1 MEEEVDPILA
11 KLNAKNKPSPSPVV
25 EEEDP
30 ILKKLNASKKKEPTT
45 VEESSGVGGKAQP
58 ATAGTK
64 PSLKESKPVEKS
76 TGALEEYKRRQQN
89 LMSAYQSQFQKETE
103 PVINEIASKYSSQ
116 VDAKQKELQALVD
129 SRQISVDAANKQLSD
144 FSKSK
149 DTEFVAE
156 AETKQKE
163 LLPQFLE
170 KNKTDIGKWN
180 AIYADDFQRKDFKEN
195 RERDWYKS
203 IWESGSAALTKDLP
217 SAYYGTVAL
226 GASAFNKADDALE
239 KYVKPLADQVS
250 DKTKEG
256 IADKIESVLAKVISF
271 GVDESPE
278 EIKKQIQSQQA
289 TVSED
294 EIKKNIVIDNL
305 RKAIDYSNQS
315 AESKKYLVNTLDKVK
330 GGDFVDYLNYIS
342 AAVGQ
347 GLGQI
352 PASIGT
358 RGTTSIVQQIG
369 SIYVESVQKLAE
381 EESARTGKEVTY
393 EDIIR
398 QGKDDVLWPLITGF
412 AGGLLDA
419 YGANKLNPFNK
430 QEMLNSF
437 RKRAI
442 ALGKVTGTE
451 TATEAGQTVLENLGV
466 SKATGETW
474 AEAFK
479 NFKWDNVVES
489 ALQGGIA
496 AFFMGGGGQAIN
508 KGRTSLKRDQ
518 VLMAPGSFQ
527 YKPKSP
533 AEVVSES
540 RTTVQNTGDTQQVLD
555 TADKILENTQQS
567 YKPGDVVELST
578 KVENKIEAASD
589 LTLSEQKS
597 ENKPVENPLNDQYEQ
612 SDTKTRLDNG
622 VTVEASNNSGSTGA
636 VLSTDEREEGWS
648 KDVESTAK
656 ALANVDTKS
665 IKKQLGIEANWD
677 MVGESDALSGNDATL
692 AYTQKMLPD
701 WNREN
706 QRGNIN
712 PNSKITYDIVRGR
725 FGGQDQKDVV
735 EAKDDNGVTIGVVRL
750 DNKGG
755 IEHIAVAPEFRDKG
769 VADNLIKVLKENN
782 PNLDLS
788 KTKLRSKGFEKA
800 FGNKIISEAYHKAK
814 ADGSNHELV
823 KAVEELL
830 GKENKVD
837 KNESQTTGETSVTQS
852 ESKSPEGQ
860 VRDERV
866 SSPGADTDVSF
877 TQLESKAKE
886 LSDSI
891 EQLKQDNPS
900 QFKKDGTPKAK
911 SKITGTYKALVD
923 MRQGV
928 YEQMQAGFEEE
939 FKTRARA
946 ESEKSRIETEQINKQ
961 FQESA
966 NKDVDPEEVVFDEV
980 NRIFGKITNEE
991 QVTPEEVDYV
1001 NQNAYLPKGYVF
1013 TDKGLRKGKRPEIV
1027 ESEPKPIEDSSSP
1040 PPATPTE
1047 IETESDSPETGKRA
1061 TVKKMQESDKTTD
1074 KTKTALQEFEDYD
1087 VRTNKKQ
1094 MAAAKRW
1101 IDDRGDDKA
1110 LSEITKLLK
1119 TLGMPMLM
1127 KQAIRIELFDRF
1139 NTKFKDATQKGNE
1152 AKAEEYFNKMM
1163 LASKELAE
1171 NATDA
1176 AQSLQYM
1183 SVLSEMLGTVSGA
1196 IRFATKEIEESR
1208 DGQLRNL
1215 KPLIKSAQD
1224 MIDEINTMSKDE
1236 LLKSQKIR
1244 DLIAE
1249 FSKKAGQGKRVTSE
1263 KAVKIFGKTK
1273 EQAKKDAEA
1282 AISDLY
1288 KMVKGGKAFAT
1299 VVPDPRALK
1308 LLGQWAYNRVIE
1320 SGISLIE
1327 FVQEVQAKFPE
1338 FSVDDIEK
1346 AWDESAKE
1354 ADKKIAE
1361 DSEREAKQ
1369 AAAKSILDPKE
1380 KKEPTFEQ
1388 KAKTE
1393 KKKELKK
1400 SIDSQIIKAVTDF
1413 NQGNQEAFE
1422 ELASSLSE
1430 QLEISAEE
1438 ISRFTESVKNLA
1450 EKKRIEI
1457 KEKTVKKYI
1466 PRKRKKDT
1474 EKKKQFYDKILELSD
1489 TGALKDTDI
1498 QDQAATIMGL
1508 PSMTPQ
1514 VADKI
1519 GDFVEAIRKAPEGK
1533 FKNAA
1538 VIKMLDY
1545 IAQQQRF
1552 NLTDY
1557 MVASYKAGIFS
1568 GIDTQAINNISNAFG
1583 GMAYVFESFASNPRE
1598 TIQMIKS
1605 LLNET
1610 SVAQAWNEA
1619 AMLMKT
1625 GIDPRFV
1632 EEKNRRQLEQR
1643 SRSFWGFGKG
1653 LKGKWQALDPSLEQQ
1668 KKYVFRALAAGDVL
1682 ATTPLSDMAQTAI
1695 FRRLAIK
1702 QKKQLTGEAR
1712 KQFKVNTYIQ
1722 EQMGLTEE
1730 NIANAQKQA
1739 EEEYESGILGE
1750 KNDKLR
1756 DNIIK
1761 IRRDEIIR
1769 QSRNPEVVKR
1779 ANDFAQAQ
1787 VFVNP
1792 PNGFTGILASHLNNA
1807 IRDIPLLNAL
1817 IPVVNIG
1824 ANITQRG
1831 FQYTPPFALLRGAVY
1846 YGRNKAQGIDFAT
1859 SIREDIDALKSGDPF
1874 MEQRVKR
1881 FVAGTLATIAVLAL
1895 FHEDDEDDK
1904 NLISKLT
1911 GKDIKIHG
1919 GGPGRIGNMKPTYQ
1933 KQETGWKPYS
1943 MQIGDTFIRYDLI
1956 PGYNVL
1962 FATMGEYYDAVRYG
1976 KMKKKDAIERYAWA
1990 LSNSYQVVLRNS
2002 FFQSVAGTLEGV
2014 LDGNPMKFLR
2024 TLVIA
2029 PISGFA
2035 FPKFQRNLINLFDND
2050 IYSAND
2056 FSELASRSIPILN
2069 GYTNVP
2075 MLNALGE
2082 PIEKNWWD
2090 RVELWSTRELEKEI
2104 WNQMDRQNY
2113 SLPMPSMANLSES
2126 VKADI
2131 DSQAFNNF
2139 YQYRGESI
2147 KKYYEKY
2154 KSRLDKIEDKDI
2166 YEATFDYIVEQ
2177 AADEA
2182 KYKLAQ
2188 KNNFTEYLKINDEP
2202 ITFFYPKYKKDS
2214 NGKVKRKSNK
2224 IEEAMK
2230 EMERNMR

>member
-45 VEESSGVGGKAQP
+45 VKESSRVGGKAQP
-58 ATAGTK
+58 ATVGSK
-64 PSLKESKPVEKS
+64 PLSEESKPAEKS
-76 TGALEEYKRRQQN
+76 TGALDEYNRRQEN
-89 LMSAYQSQFQKETE
+89 LMLAYQNQFQKETE
-103 PVINEIASKYSSQ
+103 PIVNEIVSKRNSEIE
-116 VDAKQKELQALVD
+116 AKQKELQSLVD
-129 SRQISVDAANKQLSD
+129 ARGISVDDANKQLSN
-144 FSKSK
+144 FSKVQSEIIK
-149 DTEFVAE
+149 NEIE
-156 AETKQKE
+156 AKQKE
-163 LLPQFLE
+163 LLPSFLE
-170 KNKTDIGKWN
+170 KNKKDIAKWN
-180 AIYADDFQRKDFKEN
+180 AIYADDFQKKDFQEN
-195 RERDWYKS
+195 KITNIAES
-203 IWESGSAALTKDLP
+203 IWTSADAALTKDLP
-217 SAYYGTVAL
+217 SSYYASLAL
-226 GASAFNKADDALE
+226 GTSGFNKADQALE
-239 KYVKPLADQVS
+239 KSIKPLS
-250 DKTKEG
+250 DKINNETKEG
-256 IADKIESVLAKVISF
+256 FADKVQSIISKVVSWGI
-271 GVDESPE
+271 DESPE
-278 EIKKQIQSQQA
+278 EIKKQINSQKSTLSQS
-289 TVSED
+289 
-294 EIKKNIVIDNL
+294 EIQKNIVIDNL
-305 RKAIDYSNQS
+305 RKAIDYSDQS
-315 AESKKYLVNTLDKVK
+315 AESKKYLINTLDKAK
-330 GGDFVDYLNYIS
+330 GGDFVDYMNYVA

-358 RGTTSIVQQIG
+358 RGTTSIVQQVG
-369 SIYVESVQKLAE
+369 SIYLESVQKLAE
-381 EESARTGKEVTY
+381 EESARTGKKVTY

-419 YGANKLNPFNK
+419 YGANKMNPFNK

-442 ALGKVTGTE
+442 ALGKVVGIE
-451 TATEAGQTVLENLGV
+451 SATEAGQTTLENFGI
-466 SKATGETW
+466 SKASGESW
-474 AEAFK
+474 EDAFK
-479 NFKWDNVVES
+479 NFNWNNVTES

-496 AFFMGGGGQAIN
+496 SLFLGAGGQAVN
-508 KGRTSLKRDQ
+508 KGRQSLKSDQ
-518 VLMAPGSFQ
+518 VIIAPGAFNL
-527 YKPKSP
+527 PKSP
-533 AEVVSES
+533 KQVVSES
-540 RTTVQNTGDTQQVLD
+540 QSSVKSTDDTQGALAS
-555 TADKILENTQQS
+555 ADKIVAATET
-567 YKPGDVVELST
+567 YKPGDTVELST
-578 KVENKIEAASD
+578 EVTNKDENVTD
-589 LTLSEQKS
+589 LTLDEQKS
-597 ENKPVENPLNDQYEQ
+597 ENKVVEETLTVGDNYVKRNNRWFVIESDGTERPVISDNPSKAPEEQNAELTELKKLKKELESQSPVNVDLSPTGKGRIAQMDAFTPEGRARKWLLSGGKLLWNSKSTGEGKKELRGIKDETGFGQRDKSGYERYLNDKNGISVERAAEQLADFYGDEDVQKYRNALIEVFSTDPKTWYEQ
-612 SDTKTRLDNG
+612 
-622 VTVEASNNSGSTGA
+622 
-636 VLSTDEREEGWS
+636 
-648 KDVESTAK
+648 
-656 ALANVDTKS
+656 
-665 IKKQLGIEANWD
+665 
-677 MVGESDALSGNDATL
+677 
-692 AYTQKMLPD
+692 
-701 WNREN
+701 
-706 QRGNIN
+706 
-712 PNSKITYDIVRGR
+712 
-725 FGGQDQKDVV
+725 
-735 EAKDDNGVTIGVVRL
+735 
-750 DNKGG
+750 
-755 IEHIAVAPEFRDKG
+755 
-769 VADNLIKVLKENN
+769 
-782 PNLDLS
+782 
-788 KTKLRSKGFEKA
+788 
-800 FGNKIISEAYHKAK
+800 
-814 ADGSNHELV
+814 
-823 KAVEELL
+823 
-830 GKENKVD
+830 
-837 KNESQTTGETSVTQS
+837 
-852 ESKSPEGQ
+852 Q
-860 VRDERV
+860 VRDEDADYAYQQQQRQEEANLIDQQILNLEAEESGITETNQQLYENERRVNYGVSQSQDQGAGATVGGTREGSQAQVDPRASIRKNGDANKSKQALAELQTKNLTHVPGLGMGQNQAKGTYISTEEDGSRYARRGTPVKVRV
-866 SSPGADTDVSF
+866 SIQNPFVSEDDVFYNIQREIIQSRFGKQKIEDLTETESDLLAEMVTEHFTTEGFDSIYMPQSETQEGELIVFDRSKVSF
-877 TQLESKAKE
+877 EG
-886 LSDSI
+886 
-891 EQLKQDNPS
+891 
-900 QFKKDGTPKAK
+900 KK
-911 SKITGTYKALVD
+911 
-923 MRQGV
+923 
-928 YEQMQAGFEEE
+928 
-939 FKTRARA
+939 
-946 ESEKSRIETEQINKQ
+946 
-961 FQESA
+961 
-966 NKDVDPEEVVFDEV
+966 
-980 NRIFGKITNEE
+980 
-991 QVTPEEVDYV
+991 
-1001 NQNAYLPKGYVF
+1001 
-1013 TDKGLRKGKRPEIV
+1013 
-1027 ESEPKPIEDSSSP
+1027 

-1094 MAAAKRW
+1094 MAAAKQW

-1288 KMVKGGKAFAT
+1288 KMVKGGKAFVT
-1299 VVPDPRALK
+1299 VVPDSRALK

-2131 DSQAFNNF
+2131 DSQAFNDF

-2188 KNNFTEYLKINDEP
+2188 KNNFTEYLEINDEP

-2214 NGKVKRKSNK
+2214 NGKVQKEINPLV
-2224 IEEAMK
+2224 EAIKKLEREMK
-2230 EMERNMR
+2230 KLK

>member
-1 MEEEVDPILA
+1 MPLIDCILDFRRSTDPVLGKVYDKAYEESFDNDHLKKKAERAGLDAVLKEDDVSQALASKVSAMVQKGVPEIEAEYTVKNEFVNEVYE
-11 KLNAKNKPSPSPVV
+11 KLNK
-25 EEEDP
+25 D
-30 ILKKLNASKKKEPTT
+30 LNAVKK
-45 VEESSGVGGKAQP
+45 SAGVK
-58 ATAGTK
+58 TAK
-64 PSLKESKPVEKS
+64 VDK
-76 TGALEEYKRRQQN
+76 
-89 LMSAYQSQFQKETE
+89 
-103 PVINEIASKYSSQ
+103 IA
-116 VDAKQKELQALVD
+116 
-129 SRQISVDAANKQLSD
+129 
-144 FSKSK
+144 
-149 DTEFVAE
+149 
-156 AETKQKE
+156 
-163 LLPQFLE
+163 PP
-170 KNKTDIGKWN
+170 
-180 AIYADDFQRKDFKEN
+180 DFKE
-195 RERDWYKS
+195 
-203 IWESGSAALTKDLP
+203 
-217 SAYYGTVAL
+217 
-226 GASAFNKADDALE
+226 
-239 KYVKPLADQVS
+239 
-250 DKTKEG
+250 
-256 IADKIESVLAKVISF
+256 
-271 GVDESPE
+271 
-278 EIKKQIQSQQA
+278 
-289 TVSED
+289 
-294 EIKKNIVIDNL
+294 
-305 RKAIDYSNQS
+305 
-315 AESKKYLVNTLDKVK
+315 
-330 GGDFVDYLNYIS
+330 
-342 AAVGQ
+342 
-347 GLGQI
+347 
-352 PASIGT
+352 
-358 RGTTSIVQQIG
+358 
-369 SIYVESVQKLAE
+369 
-381 EESARTGKEVTY
+381 
-393 EDIIR
+393 
-398 QGKDDVLWPLITGF
+398 
-412 AGGLLDA
+412 
-419 YGANKLNPFNK
+419 
-430 QEMLNSF
+430 
-437 RKRAI
+437 
-442 ALGKVTGTE
+442 
-451 TATEAGQTVLENLGV
+451 
-466 SKATGETW
+466 
-474 AEAFK
+474 
-479 NFKWDNVVES
+479 
-489 ALQGGIA
+489 
-496 AFFMGGGGQAIN
+496 
-508 KGRTSLKRDQ
+508 
-518 VLMAPGSFQ
+518 
-527 YKPKSP
+527 
-533 AEVVSES
+533 
-540 RTTVQNTGDTQQVLD
+540 
-555 TADKILENTQQS
+555 
-567 YKPGDVVELST
+567 
-578 KVENKIEAASD
+578 
-589 LTLSEQKS
+589 
-597 ENKPVENPLNDQYEQ
+597 
-612 SDTKTRLDNG
+612 
-622 VTVEASNNSGSTGA
+622 
-636 VLSTDEREEGWS
+636 
-648 KDVESTAK
+648 
-656 ALANVDTKS
+656 
-665 IKKQLGIEANWD
+665 
-677 MVGESDALSGNDATL
+677 
-692 AYTQKMLPD
+692 
-701 WNREN
+701 
-706 QRGNIN
+706 
-712 PNSKITYDIVRGR
+712 
-725 FGGQDQKDVV
+725 
-735 EAKDDNGVTIGVVRL
+735 
-750 DNKGG
+750 
-755 IEHIAVAPEFRDKG
+755 
-769 VADNLIKVLKENN
+769 
-782 PNLDLS
+782 
-788 KTKLRSKGFEKA
+788 
-800 FGNKIISEAYHKAK
+800 
-814 ADGSNHELV
+814 
-823 KAVEELL
+823 
-830 GKENKVD
+830 
-837 KNESQTTGETSVTQS
+837 
-852 ESKSPEGQ
+852 
-860 VRDERV
+860 
-866 SSPGADTDVSF
+866 
-877 TQLESKAKE
+877 
-886 LSDSI
+886 
-891 EQLKQDNPS
+891 
-900 QFKKDGTPKAK
+900 
-911 SKITGTYKALVD
+911 
-923 MRQGV
+923 
-928 YEQMQAGFEEE
+928 
-939 FKTRARA
+939 
-946 ESEKSRIETEQINKQ
+946 
-961 FQESA
+961 
-966 NKDVDPEEVVFDEV
+966 
-980 NRIFGKITNEE
+980 
-991 QVTPEEVDYV
+991 
-1001 NQNAYLPKGYVF
+1001 
-1013 TDKGLRKGKRPEIV
+1013 
-1027 ESEPKPIEDSSSP
+1027 PKPPEPPP
-1040 PPATPTE
+1040 PPAKDQEEDT
-1047 IETESDSPETGKRA
+1047 SDPKTGKRA

-1074 KTKTALQEFEDYD
+1074 KTKTALREFEDYD

-1094 MAAAKRW
+1094 MAAAKQW
-1101 IDDRGDDKA
+1101 INDRGDDRA
-1110 LSEITKLLK
+1110 LAEITKLLK

-1139 NTKFKDATQKGNE
+1139 NTKFKDATQKGNA

-1196 IRFATKEIEESR
+1196 IRFATREIEESR

-1215 KPLIKSAQD
+1215 KPLIMSAQD
-1224 MIDEINTMSKDE
+1224 MIDEINTMSKDD
-1236 LLKSQKIR
+1236 LLKSQRVR
-1244 DLIAE
+1244 DLITE

-1273 EQAKKDAEA
+1273 DQAKKDAEA

-1299 VVPDPRALK
+1299 IIPDPRALK

-1388 KAKTE
+1388 KAKAE

-1413 NQGNQEAFE
+1413 NQGNKEAFE
-1422 ELASSLSE
+1422 ELAASLSE
-1430 QLEISAEE
+1430 QLEIAPEE
-1438 ISRFTESVKNLA
+1438 ISKFTESVKKLA
-1450 EKKRIEI
+1450 EKKRFEA
-1457 KEKTVKKYI
+1457 KEKTVKKYL
-1466 PRKRKKDT
+1466 PKKRKKDT

-1498 QDQAATIMGL
+1498 QEQAATIMGL

-1533 FKNAA
+1533 FKNAQ

-1598 TIQMIKS
+1598 TIEMIKS
-1605 LLNET
+1605 LLNDT
-1610 SVAQAWNEA
+1610 SVSQAWNEA

-1653 LKGKWQALDPSLEQQ
+1653 LKGKMQALDPSLEQQ
-1668 KKYVFRALAAGDVL
+1668 KKYVFRALAAGDVM

-1702 QKKQLTGEAR
+1702 QKKQLIGNA
-1712 KQFKVNTYIQ
+1712 KDQFSINTYIQ

-1730 NIANAQKQA
+1730 SIANAQKQA

-1750 KNDKLR
+1750 KNDALR

-1769 QSRNPEVVKR
+1769 QSRSPEVVQR
-1779 ANDFAQAQ
+1779 ANDFAQSQ

-1807 IRDIPLLNAL
+1807 IRDIPILNAL

-1831 FQYTPPFALLRGAVY
+1831 FQYTPPFAVARGIAY
-1846 YGRNKAQGIDFAT
+1846 YARNKAMGVDFAT
-1859 SIREDIDALKSGDPF
+1859 SMREDLDALKSGDPF

-1881 FVAGTLATIAVLAL
+1881 FTAGTIAMIAILAL
-1895 FHEDDEDDK
+1895 FHEDDDEEK

-2002 FFQSVAGTLEGV
+2002 FFQSIAGTLEGA

-2024 TLVIA
+2024 TLVVA

-2090 RVELWSTRELEKEI
+2090 RVELWSTHEVEKQI
-2104 WNQMDRQNY
+2104 WNQMDKQNY
-2113 SLPMPSMANLSES
+2113 SLPMPSVANLSES
-2126 VKADI
+2126 MKADV
-2131 DSQAFNNF
+2131 DSKTYNDF
-2139 YQYRGESI
+2139 YQYRGEAI

-2154 KSRLDKIEDKDI
+2154 KTRLDKIEDKDI
-2166 YEATFDYIVEQ
+2166 YEATFDYIVDQ
-2177 AADEA
+2177 SADEA

-2188 KNNFTEYLKINDEP
+2188 KNNFSEYLDVNKEP
-2202 ITFFYPKYKKDS
+2202 IRFYYPKYKKES
-2214 NGKVKRKSNK
+2214 NGKVKRESNK